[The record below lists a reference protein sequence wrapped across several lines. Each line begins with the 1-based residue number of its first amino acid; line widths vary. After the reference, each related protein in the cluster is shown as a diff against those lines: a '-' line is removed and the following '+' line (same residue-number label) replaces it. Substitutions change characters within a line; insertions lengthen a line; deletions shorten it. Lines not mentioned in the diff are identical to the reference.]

1 MAQQVTK
8 FDPETR
14 VAAKKFIKPIPASE
28 LKKEIELFSKLF
40 NRPVVMESL
49 RRFVESADPMKHLP
63 VRTRQSAS

>member
-1 MAQQVTK
+1 
-8 FDPETR
+8 
-14 VAAKKFIKPIPASE
+14 
-28 LKKEIELFSKLF
+28 LF